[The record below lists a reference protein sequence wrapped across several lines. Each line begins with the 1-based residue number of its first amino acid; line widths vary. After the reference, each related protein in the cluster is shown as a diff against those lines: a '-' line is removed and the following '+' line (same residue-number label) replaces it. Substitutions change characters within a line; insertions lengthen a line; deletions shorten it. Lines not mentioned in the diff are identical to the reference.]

1 MRDARS
7 GDVDKAKPAGSAPSD
22 ADEAP
27 ASGSYH
33 YPPEGSTGYLVRQ
46 AHNALQRLL
55 EQSIAPHGVLRG
67 QWYFL
72 RVLWEEEGLTQR
84 ELSARVGTKE
94 PTTIVALRSMEAAG
108 LVKRRRSET
117 DRRKIHVDLT
127 PKARRL
133 RETLLPLA
141 QTVSETAT
149 QALTSKETETLHTL
163 LRKAIASLEQAEAE

>member
-1 MRDARS
+1 M
-7 GDVDKAKPAGSAPSD
+7 DKAKPSGTAPSTVE
-22 ADEAP
+22 AAP
-27 ASGSYH
+27 AEGAYR
-33 YPPEGSTGYLVRQ
+33 YPPDGSTGYLVRQ

-94 PTTIVALRSMEAAG
+94 PTTIVALRGMEAAG
-108 LVKRRRSET
+108 LVTRRRSET

-127 PKARRL
+127 PKARGL
-133 RETLLPLA
+133 RDRLLPLA
-141 QTVSETAT
+141 RAVSETAT
-149 QALTSKETETLHTL
+149 SGLTQAETETLHHL
-163 LRKAIASLEQAEAE
+163 LRKVVATLNGPPPE

>member
-1 MRDARS
+1 M
-7 GDVDKAKPAGSAPSD
+7 DKVEPSD
-22 ADEAP
+22 APPTDAGQAP
-27 ASGSYH
+27 ARGSYR

-55 EQSIAPHGVLRG
+55 EQAIAPHGVLRG

-94 PTTIVALRSMEAAG
+94 PTTIVALRSMEAAD

-133 RETLLPLA
+133 RDKLLPLA
-141 QTVSETAT
+141 QGVSEAAT
-149 QALTSKETETLHTL
+149 KGLTPEETETLHRL
-163 LRKAIASLEQAEAE
+163 LRKVVESLEEPPAGRPPE

>member
-1 MRDARS
+1 L
-7 GDVDKAKPAGSAPSD
+7 DKAKPAGTTPAD
-22 ADEAP
+22 ADTTVGEGPYRYA
-27 ASGSYH
+27 
-33 YPPEGSTGYLVRQ
+33 PEGSTGYLVRQ

-84 ELSARVGTKE
+84 ELSVRVGTKE

-133 RETLLPLA
+133 RDKLLPLA
-141 QTVSETAT
+141 RGVSEAAT
-149 QALTSKETETLHTL
+149 EGMKPEEIEVLHRL
-163 LRKAIASLEQAEAE
+163 LRQMVVNLEEPPVD

>member
-1 MRDARS
+1 L
-7 GDVDKAKPAGSAPSD
+7 DKAKPAGTTPSEAAPGAGD
-22 ADEAP
+22 A
-27 ASGSYH
+27 YR

-46 AHNALQRLL
+46 AHNGLQRLL

-108 LVKRRRSET
+108 LVKRRRSEI

-133 RETLLPLA
+133 RDTLLPLA
-141 QTVSETAT
+141 RAVSETAT
-149 QALTSKETETLHTL
+149 QGFTSAEVATLHRL
-163 LRKAIASLEQAEAE
+163 LVKLVANLDEPPVD

>member
-1 MRDARS
+1 M
-7 GDVDKAKPAGSAPSD
+7 
-22 ADEAP
+22 
-27 ASGSYH
+27 
-33 YPPEGSTGYLVRQ
+33 RQ

-133 RETLLPLA
+133 RDTLLPLA
-141 QTVSETAT
+141 REVSEAATKGLTA
-149 QALTSKETETLHTL
+149 KETETLHQL
-163 LRKAIASLEQAEAE
+163 LRKVVAALDESGSE

>member
-1 MRDARS
+1 M
-7 GDVDKAKPAGSAPSD
+7 DKVKPAGVMPPD
-22 ADEAP
+22 ADTDRAND
-27 ASGSYH
+27 AYR
-33 YPPEGSTGYLVRQ
+33 YPPGGSTGYLVRQ

-55 EQSIAPHGVLRG
+55 EQAIAPHGVLRG

-133 RETLLPLA
+133 RDKLLPLA
-141 QTVSETAT
+141 RSVNETAT
-149 QALTSKETETLHTL
+149 RGLSPDDLETLHRL
-163 LRKAIASLEQAEAE
+163 LQKMVANLDEPPAE

>member
-1 MRDARS
+1 M
-7 GDVDKAKPAGSAPSD
+7 DKAKPTGTTPAEADAAVGEEPYRYAPD
-22 ADEAP
+22 
-27 ASGSYH
+27 
-33 YPPEGSTGYLVRQ
+33 GSTGYLVRQ
-46 AHNALQRLL
+46 SHNALQRLL

-84 ELSARVGTKE
+84 ELSVRVGTKE

-133 RETLLPLA
+133 RDKLLPLA
-141 QTVSETAT
+141 RSVSEAATKGMTA
-149 QALTSKETETLHTL
+149 EEIDILHRL
-163 LRKAIASLEQAEAE
+163 LRRMAANLEEPPAN

>member
-1 MRDARS
+1 M
-7 GDVDKAKPAGSAPSD
+7 DKARPSGTAPSD
-22 ADEAP
+22 AG
-27 ASGSYH
+27 SGSPKRAYR

-108 LVKRRRSET
+108 LVTRRRSET

-127 PKARRL
+127 PKARAL
-133 RETLLPLA
+133 RDTLLPLA
-141 QTVSETAT
+141 RGVSETAT
-149 QALTSKETETLHTL
+149 GGLTPEETETLHKL
-163 LRKAIASLEQAEAE
+163 LRKVGATLNEHPSNS